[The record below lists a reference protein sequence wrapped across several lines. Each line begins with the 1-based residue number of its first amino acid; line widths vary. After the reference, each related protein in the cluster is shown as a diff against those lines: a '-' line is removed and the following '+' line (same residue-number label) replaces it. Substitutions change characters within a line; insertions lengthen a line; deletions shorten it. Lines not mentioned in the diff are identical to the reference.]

1 MAAELPKGE
10 YLMKK
15 IISIIIVLMILSTN
29 LGFAVKNQEI
39 SPIDISKSS
48 MGIIGVQYASAN
60 DSRLKVMIEKD
71 NVRYTYNLNNDEME
85 EYFPLQLQDG
95 IYKIS
100 ILENTQGNRFRYLLT
115 KSVDV
120 DLYNTNKT
128 FLQSM
133 QLVNWDESMKAIIK
147 AEELTKDLETDG
159 EKVKAI
165 YEYIINNIKYD
176 YTKIGNLAFDYLPQI
191 DETFTTNKGICY
203 DFASIFAGML
213 RSIGIPTKLVKGY
226 TENVEGYHAWNE
238 VYLDGKWIVV
248 DTSYDSQMVENG
260 KKHSMIKDAK
270 EYDKAK
276 EF

>member
-15 IISIIIVLMILSTN
+15 IISIIIGLMILSTN
-29 LGFAVKNQEI
+29 LGFAVQNQEI
-39 SPIDISKSS
+39 SSIDISKSS

-71 NVRYTYNLNNDEME
+71 NVRYTYNLNNDKIE

-100 ILENTQGNRFRYLLT
+100 ILENTKGNRFRFLLT
-115 KSVDV
+115 KNVDV
-120 DLYNTNKT
+120 DLYNANKT

-147 AEELTKDLETDG
+147 AEELTKDLKTDG
-159 EKVKAI
+159 EKVEAI

-176 YTKIGNLAFDYLPQI
+176 YKKIGNLAFDYLPEI

-213 RSIGIPTKLVKGY
+213 RSVGIPTKLVKGY

-260 KKHSMIKDAK
+260 KKYSMIKDAQ
-270 EYDKAK
+270 EYDKVK